1 MRMVFLCLGL
11 LLWGCAIAQQVKVSS
26 EVIDAT
32 NAKKRSVAVVADLY
46 MEDAAEA
53 DKLAE
58 LMRSQLTAK
67 GFDVRATENE
77 AELIVI
83 STVERSQSIE
93 SSMKPRETAWRS
105 FDLPYGVGQANM
117 MQSQNALRNLGFE
130 FDSAAPEEERRVGL
144 MVTAVTRQA
153 WSNAP
158 LDEKT
163 EIPRVWR
170 IIAVTRLGKGDVT
183 PKLIEAVGSKLSEV
197 SGGKREPQGVR
208 STGGPAG

>member
-1 MRMVFLCLGL
+1 MKMVFLCLGL

-32 NAKKRSVAVVADLY
+32 NAKKRSVAVVADVY

-67 GFDVRATENE
+67 GFEVREAENE
-77 AELIVI
+77 AELIII

-93 SSMKPRETAWRS
+93 RTGAPRGAAWRS
-105 FDLPYGVGQANM
+105 FDLPYGVGQGNM

-130 FDSAAPEEERRVGL
+130 FDSAAPPEERRVGL

-158 LDEKT
+158 LAEKT

-170 IIAVTRLGKGDVT
+170 IIAVSRLGKGDIT
-183 PKLIEAVGSKLSEV
+183 PKLIEAIGSKLSEV
-197 SGGKREPQGVR
+197 SGGTTEPKRR
-208 STGGPAG
+208 